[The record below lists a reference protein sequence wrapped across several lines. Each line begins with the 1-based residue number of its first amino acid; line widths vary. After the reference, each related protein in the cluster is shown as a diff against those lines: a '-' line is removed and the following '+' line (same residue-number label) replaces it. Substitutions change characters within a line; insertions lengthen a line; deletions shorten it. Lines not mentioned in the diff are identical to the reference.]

1 MQQLAVFCKIIVLA
15 IVAQSAVQLIRNQQ
29 VGGSNPPDGFL
40 KISPPLINFLFA
52 ILKCSDK
59 LTVVMIKSL
68 LEYLFERILGTTYNL
83 LSFMVI
89 IIDSFFKNFP
99 KGIQA
104 IKKIILKQIYFS
116 GYEALRLTIQLGFF
130 MGIVIV
136 TQIASYVKGLGGVNL
151 IGKIIAVALIRE
163 VMPLFM
169 AIILIARSG
178 TAITSE
184 LGLMKVNG
192 EITALKALGI
202 EPMYYIVFTRISAFV
217 ISAFTITLLAS
228 FVSVITGSM
237 ALFLFEK
244 VAFSDFYEALFLNLG
259 VFDLVLFVL
268 KSISFGFAIPLVCC
282 FYGLSIKKSVT
293 EVPQMSTKA
302 VLSSFFYV
310 FLLNV
315 LLDFLVLIWQ

>member
-1 MQQLAVFCKIIVLA
+1 M
-15 IVAQSAVQLIRNQQ
+15 
-29 VGGSNPPDGFL
+29 
-40 KISPPLINFLFA
+40 ISG
-52 ILKCSDK
+52 
-59 LTVVMIKSL
+59 L
-68 LEYLFERILGTTYNL
+68 LEYLFEKVLGPFYNL
-83 LSFMVI
+83 LSFFVI
-89 IIDSFFKNFP
+89 VIDSFFKNFP
-99 KGIQA
+99 KGFQA
-104 IKKIILKQIYFS
+104 IKKVILKQIYFS
-116 GYEALRLTIQLGFF
+116 GYEAARLTIQLGVF

-136 TQIASYVKGLGGVNL
+136 TQIASFVKGLGGVNL
-151 IGKIIAVALIRE
+151 LGKIIAIAVVRE

-192 EITALKALGI
+192 EITTLKTLGI
-202 EPMYYIVFTRISAFV
+202 DPLYYVVFTRILAFV
-217 ISAFTITLLAS
+217 ISTFVITLIAC
-228 FVSVITGSM
+228 FTAVVTGSL

-244 VAFSDFYEALFLNLG
+244 VVFSDFYEALFLNMN
-259 VFDLVLFVL
+259 VFDLVLFSL
-268 KSISFGFAIPLVCC
+268 KSIAFGITIPLVCC

>member
-1 MQQLAVFCKIIVLA
+1 M
-15 IVAQSAVQLIRNQQ
+15 
-29 VGGSNPPDGFL
+29 
-40 KISPPLINFLFA
+40 
-52 ILKCSDK
+52 
-59 LTVVMIKSL
+59 
-68 LEYLFERILGTTYNL
+68 EYLFEKVLGPFYNL
-83 LSFMVI
+83 LSFFVI
-89 IIDSFFKNFP
+89 VVDTFFKNFP
-99 KGIQA
+99 KGFQS
-104 IKKIILKQIYFS
+104 IKKVIFKQIYFS
-116 GYEALRLTIQLGFF
+116 GYEAARLTIQLGVF

-136 TQIASYVKGLGGVNL
+136 TQIASFVKGLGGVNL
-151 IGKIIAVALIRE
+151 LGKIIAIAVVRE

-192 EITALKALGI
+192 EITTLKALGI
-202 EPMYYIVFTRISAFV
+202 DPIYYVVFTRITAFV
-217 ISAFTITLLAS
+217 ISTFVITLVAC
-228 FVSVITGSM
+228 FTAVMTGSF
-237 ALFLFEK
+237 AIFLFEK
-244 VAFSDFYEALFLNLG
+244 VAFSDFYEALFLNMNI
-259 VFDLVLFVL
+259 FDLVLFSL
-268 KSISFGFAIPLVCC
+268 KNIAFGVTIPLVCC